1 MGDTIYRQ
9 AAIDALIC
17 KMGPHDNGDGTMTI
31 YVMSE
36 RLVRETLNDLP
47 SAQPETPPEE
57 QPEVTEEA
65 VKEYC
70 RKRHLCI
77 VDSALLKKY
86 TAAQPEERAEER
98 TETHGVCLDVISRQA
113 AIDAV
118 AEGLKNVFVEYKD
131 VAEKLIGKL
140 PSAQPEHGDEA
151 SFWKKRAREYED
163 IIADLVAE
171 QAKGIKLDSI
181 TITEEGITFKKS
193 QSERKRGK
201 WILKNHLYECD
212 NCGCRINRF
221 PFKGNIW
228 NYNFCPNCGEAKGG
242 DENGMG

>member
-17 KMGPHDNGDGTMTI
+17 KMEPHNNGDGTMTI

-86 TAAQPEERAEER
+86 TAAQPEERTEER

-113 AIDAV
+113 AIDALILESRKIDSNYLESERIIYESD
-118 AEGLKNVFVEYKD
+118 AVE
-131 VAEKLIGKL
+131 VISML
-140 PSAQPEHGDEA
+140 PTA
-151 SFWKKRAREYED
+151 FWKKRAREYED